1 MLDSISDMITRIR
14 NANAAK
20 KEEVQLPYS
29 KLRFAI
35 AQLLVKEGWL
45 GQFEVIEPLK
55 VAHANKNI
63 EEKFK
68 QLKIILKYS
77 NGQPFITAINR
88 ISRPGQRI
96 YVKKD
101 KIRPVLNGFGMAVI
115 STPKGLM
122 TDKEARQK
130 QMGGELF
137 FEIW

>member
-14 NANAAK
+14 NANASR

-35 AQLLVKEGWL
+35 AQLLVKEGWVEKL
-45 GQFEVIEPLK
+45 EIIEPLK

-88 ISRPGQRI
+88 VSRPGQRI
-96 YVKKD
+96 YVGKD

-122 TDKEARQK
+122 TDKEAKQK
-130 QMGGELF
+130 QIGGEVF

>member
-14 NANAAK
+14 NANASR
-20 KEEVQLPYS
+20 KEEVQMPYS

-35 AQLLVKEGWL
+35 GQLLVKEGWIEKM
-45 GQFEVIEPLK
+45 EVIEPSK
-55 VAHANKNI
+55 IAHGNKNI

-96 YVKKD
+96 YVSKD
-101 KIRPVLNGFGMAVI
+101 KIRPVLNGFGAAII

-122 TDKEARQK
+122 TDKEAKQK
-130 QMGGELF
+130 QIGGEVF